1 MLSTTVSRIKVFAER
16 LLILG
21 CFSTLIVGCGSL
33 ATTDMNSKQAP
44 QLQTDTI
51 RQSVIAYQARDLET
65 RLGLLCPRVGLFT
78 VFSIESSTDENLI
91 IGCQT
96 DRNASTA
103 MMFELRGDRLRAMW
117 DTTLEE
123 QATQLLSYLKQQNL

>member
-1 MLSTTVSRIKVFAER
+1 
-16 LLILG
+16 
-21 CFSTLIVGCGSL
+21 
-33 ATTDMNSKQAP
+33 MNSKQAP